1 MGIFGKT
8 FSQTLSDMSQ
18 PQSGAGT
25 PAKAPGKQ
33 TLTAGIPPRSA
44 PARPGVDAADGEFI
58 EHGHVCSVDPNQEGC
73 IFTGPDAAGQR
84 MRLGQLIG
92 AYLPLMNADMHA
104 AIGRLLLDT
113 KLAKAPAS
121 LALILVGFA
130 FDVLSSGLVSKIG
143 AFAKATSA
151 AATVAKGVSQAT
163 DQSVSSLVN
172 GLSRLPVKQVET
184 VAKTLSGVM
193 KDKVK
198 GAVGKAAAHD
208 FESNRAAK
216 VAFLQKIQ
224 NGLSAVAIQMFAT
237 YTQGSDVDA
246 LVLLGML
253 EHRPDV
259 DGFEEKFRDLVGRYI
274 AEQVPNIGKKAGI
287 TEAEYKL
294 LCVVAYGQ
302 KLYINV
308 LTAEGPR
315 VGAKP
320 RMVGAGGQNKDI
332 VDPDKPAELVAIISP
347 DLVSTAIENNGGKVE
362 EVSVT
367 WEAYR
372 DGNWSPPVPTLDL
385 RRPDGNLFG
394 PGMKFEQWLRKSYQD
409 THGGHEP
416 PDDAFSW
423 DNTFGGAKQAPPAS
437 SAPQVSGNG
446 VDAVADAAD
455 ATSGAF
461 DLF

>member
-1 MGIFGKT
+1 MGIFGGT

-18 PQSGAGT
+18 PGAGT

-44 PARPGVDAADGEFI
+44 PARPVVDTADGEFI
-58 EHGHVCSVDPNQEGC
+58 EHGHACSVNSDQEGC
-73 IFTGPDAAGQR
+73 IFTGPDADDKR

-92 AYLPLMNADMHA
+92 VYLPLMNADMHA
-104 AIGRLLLDT
+104 ALARLLLDT

-121 LALILVGFA
+121 LALTLIGFA

-143 AFAKATSA
+143 AFAKATAA
-151 AATVAKGVSQAT
+151 AATVAKGISQAT
-163 DQSVSSLVN
+163 DQGVSSLVS
-172 GLSRLPVKQVET
+172 GLSKLPVKQVET

-216 VAFLQKIQ
+216 VAFLEKIQ
-224 NGLSAVAIQMFAT
+224 NGLSAVAVQMFAT
-237 YTQGSDVDA
+237 YTQGSDVDG

-259 DGFEEKFRDLVGRYI
+259 DGFEKKFRDLVGRYI
-274 AEQVPNIGKKAGI
+274 AEQVPNIGKKSGI

-294 LCVVAYGQ
+294 ICVVAYG
-302 KLYINV
+302 KKIYINV

-320 RMVGAGGQNKDI
+320 RMVGAGGQNRDI

-362 EVSVT
+362 EVPVT

-372 DGNWSPPVPTLDL
+372 DGIWSPVPTLDPK
-385 RRPDGNLFG
+385 RSDGNLFG
-394 PGMKFEQWLRKSYQD
+394 PSMKFEQWLVRAYMDS
-409 THGGHEP
+409 HGGHAP
-416 PDDAFSW
+416 PDDPFSW
-423 DNTFGGAKQAPPAS
+423 DKTFGGAKQAPPAPPT
-437 SAPQVSGNG
+437 PQAGG
-446 VDAVADAAD
+446 DAAD
-455 ATSGAF
+455 TAASAADDAF
-461 DLF
+461 NLF